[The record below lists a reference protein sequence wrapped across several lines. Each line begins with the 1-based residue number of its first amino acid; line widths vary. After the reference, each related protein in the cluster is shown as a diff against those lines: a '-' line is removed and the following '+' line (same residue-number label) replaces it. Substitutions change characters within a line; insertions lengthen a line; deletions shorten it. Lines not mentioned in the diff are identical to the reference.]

1 MIARATAKDPRERYR
16 SPGRLMRAAAEALGV
31 EATAPVLVTPRP
43 PDDARVASRPPAAAR
58 PRRTRTRMGIGVV
71 VPAVALCG
79 LAVGLVD
86 WSGPPEPS
94 PPRAVEA
101 APAAVE
107 ETRAVREAVRE
118 LGARR
123 AALRQKLADARRPV
137 GQAATA
143 RALAD
148 AYGRASE
155 ALAQP
160 SAAVPAAVAI
170 RAALGD
176 TESAYRRLAA
186 TARARD
192 PGQWRRAS
200 RATRQREAQ
209 LERTLRDPA
218 SRD

>member
-1 MIARATAKDPRERYR
+1 MIAR
-16 SPGRLMRAAAEALGV
+16 LG
-31 EATAPVLVTPRP
+31 PLLVLWL
-43 PDDARVASRPPAAAR
+43 A
-58 PRRTRTRMGIGVV
+58 
-71 VPAVALCG
+71 VPAVALFG

-86 WSGPPEPS
+86 WSGQPEPS